1 MSTFFGRRNLQI
13 VSNVY
18 IVAWK
23 FWKGTSLRNFIAA
36 IYTVCEKNYLL
47 TNLLCGVESY
57 WILRLN

>member
-36 IYTVCEKNYLL
+36 IYTVCEKKLL
-47 TNLLCGVESY
+47 TN
-57 WILRLN
+57 